1 MYASPNTFTAPKVLT
16 WIAVTRRIVFLN
28 PAIDPKTLC
37 PWCDEPLPS
46 DPTAHLR
53 ALIAAAKRI
62 SHRDDRITNPLG
74 LHAPLTASISVCQ
87 RHRFERNWVPR
98 ARKRGWPTTIDWDA
112 LSGRIVRLRNH
123 LQAIV
128 DDVDEEFAPEVS
140 GVGAG
145 AGGSGRPRKE
155 NKFWEEVV
163 KNVKQQGSRWTTGVR
178 GQFQH
183 FNKTQPG

>member
-1 MYASPNTFTAPKVLT
+1 MF
-16 WIAVTRRIVFLN
+16 FN

-46 DPTAHLR
+46 EPTPHLR
-53 ALIAAAKRI
+53 TLIAAAKRV
-62 SHRDDRITNPLG
+62 SHREDRLSNPLG
-74 LHAPLTASISVCQ
+74 LRAPLTAFVGVCQ

-112 LSGRIVRLRNH
+112 LSGRIAQLRRQ

>member
-1 MYASPNTFTAPKVLT
+1 MYASPNILNTPEVLT
-16 WIAVTRRIVFLN
+16 PIAVTRRTVFLN
-28 PAIDPKTLC
+28 RTIDPKTLC

-46 DPTAHLR
+46 EPTPHLR

-62 SHRDDRITNPLG
+62 SRRDDRITNPLG

-98 ARKRGWPTTIDWDA
+98 ARKRGWPTTIDWNA

-140 GVGAG
+140 GVVAG
-145 AGGSGRPRKE
+145 ASGSGRPRKE